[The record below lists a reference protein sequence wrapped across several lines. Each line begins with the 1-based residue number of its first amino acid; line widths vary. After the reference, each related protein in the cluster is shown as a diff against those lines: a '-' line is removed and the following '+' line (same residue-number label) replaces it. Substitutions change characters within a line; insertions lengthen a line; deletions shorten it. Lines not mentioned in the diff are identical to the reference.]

1 MAAISGLMRRSMALF
16 KNGYKGQTIKYV
28 AKNLPGGSNIKIVNG
43 GTHIQ
48 KIVTKSNG
56 NQVISKFTPDGKDV
70 LSIREISKNGTIE
83 HVFGA
88 QNFDKTVQI
97 QTKDGGI
104 FNFLGHKDRP
114 NGILY
119 SNAGG
124 RYGANGDYMPQFKNA
139 MDYIRG
145 KISPLDYILGKLK
158 H

>member
-1 MAAISGLMRRSMALF
+1 MAAISGLMRRSMELF

-28 AKNLPGGSNIKIVNG
+28 AKNLPSGTNI
-43 GTHIQ
+43 

-70 LSIREISKNGTIE
+70 LSIREISKNGTID

-88 QNFDKTVQI
+88 QNFDKTVQV

-114 NGILY
+114 NGVLY

-124 RYGANGDYMPQFKNA
+124 RYGANGAYMPQFKNA